1 VTEHCGVCGS
11 RLCGHGACPDSTC
24 AMYYACEHCNGGDP
38 DDKYFGDDECDPK
51 ERWCDAR
58 AEGLV
63 F

>member
-51 ERWCDAR
+51 ERW
-58 AEGLV
+58 
-63 F
+63 